1 MAVITTIRSAFG
13 FLTRL
18 PVGPWPLQNDLNGIS
33 AWLPLVGLVV
43 GGLAGG
49 LTWTATLLFPPLVC
63 GIIGCACWVAVTGGL
78 HLDGVADCG
87 DGLPI
92 EVSRERRLEIMKD
105 SRLGTFGGTALFFNL
120 AFKGAALA
128 TLAAHGSWELLLT
141 ACALA
146 GLLARSQIFIAMRFP
161 GARPGGMGE
170 AFKQGTRPGHAL
182 AAAAVTLAACALAG
196 WNGLYAL
203 LSALAGS
210 MGLLLYARRRLG
222 GVTGDVFGCTVEC
235 TEWLHLL
242 HFMKTPHKC
251 RVPGLNIG
259 CTSFIIPDYYVPAI
273 RECVHYADDVA
284 LLLLE
289 AGECGK
295 ELITPAE
302 IRELAGIAADAG
314 VTWNV
319 HLPTDGGFATEESSR
334 RYTENIIRAIDLTRE
349 LEPHTWVMHVVT
361 DHIPGPD
368 MRPHLT
374 ECETERILRSLEQI
388 TPHLPAPECLALEN
402 LERHP
407 TDYLDKLVAATPHSR
422 CFDIGH
428 VWKEGLRPEKLLP
441 LWLPDIR
448 MCHLHGL
455 EKRDHKSL
463 HHMPAATLDAIL
475 HPMWDLHF
483 SPLITLEVF
492 SLDDFLNSHQAM
504 LESHERYITKH

>member
-63 GIIGCACWVAVTGGL
+63 GVIGCACWVAVTGGL

-146 GLLARSQIFIAMRFP
+146 G
-161 GARPGGMGE
+161 
-170 AFKQGTRPGHAL
+170 
-182 AAAAVTLAACALAG
+182 

-235 TEWLHLL
+235 TEWLVLL
-242 HFMKTPHKC
+242 TF
-251 RVPGLNIG
+251 
-259 CTSFIIPDYYVPAI
+259 CT
-273 RECVHYADDVA
+273 
-284 LLLLE
+284 L
-289 AGECGK
+289 
-295 ELITPAE
+295 
-302 IRELAGIAADAG
+302 
-314 VTWNV
+314 
-319 HLPTDGGFATEESSR
+319 
-334 RYTENIIRAIDLTRE
+334 
-349 LEPHTWVMHVVT
+349 
-361 DHIPGPD
+361 
-368 MRPHLT
+368 
-374 ECETERILRSLEQI
+374 
-388 TPHLPAPECLALEN
+388 
-402 LERHP
+402 
-407 TDYLDKLVAATPHSR
+407 
-422 CFDIGH
+422 
-428 VWKEGLRPEKLLP
+428 
-441 LWLPDIR
+441 
-448 MCHLHGL
+448 
-455 EKRDHKSL
+455 
-463 HHMPAATLDAIL
+463 
-475 HPMWDLHF
+475 
-483 SPLITLEVF
+483 
-492 SLDDFLNSHQAM
+492 
-504 LESHERYITKH
+504 

>member
-128 TLAAHGSWELLLT
+128 
-141 ACALA
+141 

-235 TEWLHLL
+235 TEWLVLL
-242 HFMKTPHKC
+242 TF
-251 RVPGLNIG
+251 
-259 CTSFIIPDYYVPAI
+259 CT
-273 RECVHYADDVA
+273 
-284 LLLLE
+284 L
-289 AGECGK
+289 
-295 ELITPAE
+295 
-302 IRELAGIAADAG
+302 
-314 VTWNV
+314 
-319 HLPTDGGFATEESSR
+319 
-334 RYTENIIRAIDLTRE
+334 
-349 LEPHTWVMHVVT
+349 
-361 DHIPGPD
+361 
-368 MRPHLT
+368 
-374 ECETERILRSLEQI
+374 
-388 TPHLPAPECLALEN
+388 
-402 LERHP
+402 
-407 TDYLDKLVAATPHSR
+407 
-422 CFDIGH
+422 
-428 VWKEGLRPEKLLP
+428 
-441 LWLPDIR
+441 
-448 MCHLHGL
+448 
-455 EKRDHKSL
+455 
-463 HHMPAATLDAIL
+463 
-475 HPMWDLHF
+475 
-483 SPLITLEVF
+483 
-492 SLDDFLNSHQAM
+492 
-504 LESHERYITKH
+504 